1 MPVAHA
7 RDVSTLLRC
16 PACHGDLI
24 TDGARLHCV
33 DADCLAGGPGFVNA
47 AGQPV
52 LVDFSRSLF
61 DLSEFRDARI
71 PDIGSHTTTTFGL
84 WRMKLRE
91 AMFGT
96 NEAAKAKCNDLV
108 ARLRGRKNATV
119 LVVGGGTIGSG
130 IEALYEQTDVRIVS
144 TDVFPSAVTTLV
156 SDAHHLPFKD
166 ASFDAIWIQAVL
178 EHVLEPEVVV
188 AELHRV
194 LKDDGLVYA
203 DTPFMQQV
211 HAGAYDF
218 QRFSPSAH
226 RWLFR
231 NFSEI
236 DAGAVGGA
244 GVSLIWSY
252 RYFLRAL
259 GLGNKLSTALSLPFF
274 WLRYLDR
281 FTRRR
286 ENLDAANGVFFF
298 GMKSQVSLHPKD
310 IIAYYK
316 TSGEPRRARALSPAN
331 GSTATGPAIATAPTA
346 ASIAADR

>member
-7 RDVSTLLRC
+7 SEVSTLLRC
-16 PACHGDLI
+16 PSCHGDLVAE
-24 TDGARLHCV
+24 GAALRCG
-33 DADCLAGGPGFVNA
+33 DDDCLAGSPGFVHA

-61 DLSEFRDARI
+61 DLCEFRDARI
-71 PDIGSHTTTTFGL
+71 PDIGSHTTSTLGL

-91 AMFGT
+91 AMFGA
-96 NEAAKAKCNDLV
+96 NEAAKAKCKDLV
-108 ARLRGRKNATV
+108 SRLSGRKRPTV

-130 IEALYEQTDVRIVS
+130 IAALYDQADVRIVA

-194 LKDDGLVYA
+194 LKSDGLVYA

-259 GLGNKLSTALSLPFF
+259 GLGNKISTALALPFF
-274 WLRYLDR
+274 WLRFLDR

-298 GMKSQVSLHPKD
+298 GMKSQASLHPKD
-310 IIAYYK
+310 IVAYYK
-316 TSGEPRRARALSPAN
+316 TSGEPRRARALNAAP
-331 GSTATGPAIATAPTA
+331 GQAIATAPTA

>member
-1 MPVAHA
+1 MG
-7 RDVSTLLRC
+7 R
-16 PACHGDLI
+16 G
-24 TDGARLHCV
+24 CV
-33 DADCLAGGPGFVNA
+33 CSDADCLAGGSGFINA

-52 LVDFSRSLF
+52 IVDFSRSLF
-61 DLSEFRDARI
+61 DLSEFLDARI
-71 PDIGSHTTTTFGL
+71 PDIGSHTTSTFGM

-91 AMFGT
+91 VMFGV
-96 NEAAKAKCNDLV
+96 NEIAREKCADLME
-108 ARLRGRKNATV
+108 RLSLRDRPVV
-119 LVVGGGTIGSG
+119 LIVGGGTIGSG
-130 IEALYEQTDVRIVS
+130 IEALYESDAVRLVS
-144 TDVFPSAVTTLV
+144 TDVFPSSVTTLV
-156 SDAHHLPFKD
+156 SDAHHLPFRD
-166 ASFDAIWIQAVL
+166 GCFDAIWIQAVL

-194 LKDDGLVYA
+194 LKTDGLIYA

-244 GVSLIWSY
+244 GVSLLWSL

-259 GLGNKLSTALSLPFF
+259 GLGNKISTGLSLPFF
-274 WLRYLDR
+274 WLRFLDR

-298 GMKSQVSLHPKD
+298 GAWAAQSLRPKD
-310 IIAYYK
+310 IVAYYQS
-316 TSGEPRRARALSPAN
+316 SGEKKR
-331 GSTATGPAIATAPTA
+331 ATAKPLPQRAPEPVLGLRTQG
-346 ASIAADR
+346 DTP